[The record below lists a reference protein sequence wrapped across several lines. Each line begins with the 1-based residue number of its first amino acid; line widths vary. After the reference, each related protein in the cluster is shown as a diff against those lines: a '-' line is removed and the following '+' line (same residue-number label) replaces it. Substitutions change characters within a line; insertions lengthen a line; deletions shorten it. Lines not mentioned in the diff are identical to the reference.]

1 MIANRYFHLREI
13 TNANAEQNPDLF
25 KALKGGSANFGIVTR
40 FDMQAFEVPEL
51 WGGLVSN

>member
-1 MIANRYFHLREI
+1 MIANRYFHLRET

-40 FDMQAFEVPEL
+40 FDMQAFEAPEL